1 MKTTERREKRMGE
14 FSVSAGRVRTE
25 INELAA
31 LNSRF
36 KKQVEELR
44 QTEGSLNG
52 MWEGESRA
60 AFHNAFHADSLQ
72 MESFYG
78 TVLTFVRTLD
88 EIVNKYEA
96 AERRNLD
103 IATRRNY

>member
-1 MKTTERREKRMGE
+1 MGE

-25 INELAA
+25 
-31 LNSRF
+31 
-36 KKQVEELR
+36 
-44 QTEGSLNG
+44 
-52 MWEGESRA
+52 
-60 AFHNAFHADSLQ
+60 